1 MLEVKNISAY
11 YGDAQA
17 LENVSLQMPFNGI
30 TALLGPNAAGKSTTL
45 RVISGL
51 IPARTGD
58 IQFNGQSIL
67 KLSPQQRVQL
77 GIVHVPEGRKLFGS
91 LTVEENL
98 ILGGYTTRKDRKM
111 QSRLDA
117 IYDHFPRLA
126 ERRSQEAGLMSGGEQ
141 QMCAVGRGLMA
152 EPKALLIDEMSL
164 GLAPVIVTQMFS
176 IVKDIAATG
185 VGVLLV
191 EQHVKNALEV
201 ADFATIIDGGYTRV
215 SGTAAEL
222 RESDVVR
229 ESYLGK

>member
-17 LENVSLQMPFNGI
+17 LEDVSLTMPFSGV

-51 IPARTGD
+51 IPAKTGD

-67 KLSPQQRVQL
+67 RLSPQQRVSL

-98 ILGGYTTRKDRKM
+98 VLGGYIQRKDRKT
-111 QSRLDA
+111 QSRLDG

-126 ERRSQEAGLMSGGEQ
+126 ERRNQEAGLMSGGEQ

-152 EPKALLIDEMSL
+152 EPKALMIDEMSL
-164 GLAPVIVTQMFS
+164 GLAPVIVTQMFG
-176 IVKDIAATG
+176 IVKDIASTG

-201 ADFATIIDGGYTRV
+201 ADFATIIDGGQTRV
-215 SGTAAEL
+215 TGTAADL
-222 RESDVVR
+222 RESDIVR